1 MINVCLTQPAPLH
14 YSGNASAKSEAQRG
28 NWLRAGIAA
37 MRLFLYLKKFCP
49 FVFNGRICVGGFGL
63 PGSYRFPTC
72 TYPPTT
78 AARSVMVFS
87 ETDKRSN
94 KP

>member
-1 MINVCLTQPAPLH
+1 MMRNCLTAYLH
-14 YSGNASAKSEAQRG
+14 KPYAGNASAKSEAQRG

-63 PGSYRFPTC
+63 PDSYRFPTC
-72 TYPPTT
+72 IYLPTT

-87 ETDKRSN
+87 ETDRRSN